1 MVNLIGDLPDVKS
14 ILKVDGAHLHLY
26 DKAPRP
32 KRKIGHVTLVEKDIE
47 TLTRKLDLVKEIVDV
62 PS

>member
-1 MVNLIGDLPDVKS
+1 MVNLIGDLSDVKS
-14 ILKVDGAHLHLY
+14 ILKVDGVHLHLY
-26 DKAPRP
+26 DKVPRP